1 MEHFKEPPGEKNSS
15 TKSLNELMNLLMK
28 LNAKLREKI
37 APAKKNNI
45 APDKMD
51 VVIIIMTH
59 QEEKPKPIKTPR
71 HSKAEPLKGD
81 WIRDLCNEIEQGFR
95 PRKIS

>member
-1 MEHFKEPPGEKNSS
+1 MEHFKEPPEGKSSS

-37 APAKKNNI
+37 SPLQKKGNAPG
-45 APDKMD
+45 KMD

-71 HSKAEPLKGD
+71 
-81 WIRDLCNEIEQGFR
+81 
-95 PRKIS
+95 

>member
-1 MEHFKEPPGEKNSS
+1 MEHFKEPPEGKSSS

-37 APAKKNNI
+37 SPLQKKGNAPG
-45 APDKMD
+45 KMD

-71 HSKAEPLKGD
+71 HSKPDPLKGD
-81 WIRDLCNEIEQGFR
+81 WIQDLCDEIEQGIP